1 MSGDYLNGIQT
12 IINNDLQTQ
21 REIAAL
27 VYGVDVEDARQIPLK
42 KYIEGCINGEEDHD
56 INQYAETNKQ
66 FDTVLE
72 EVIQCMDN
80 ALIDKIIHC
89 LHKLTRKSDVSNYSA
104 IAIRHLPSYND
115 RMVLMALSCD

>member
-1 MSGDYLNGIQT
+1 MVSMLKMLDK
-12 IINNDLQTQ
+12 
-21 REIAAL
+21 
-27 VYGVDVEDARQIPLK
+27 IPLK

-89 LHKLTRKSDVSNYSA
+89 LHKLTRKSDVILRVWQR
-104 IAIRHLPSYND
+104 IAQLKLKESIEKTGVPCRIPRTAVAFRHGKPKP
-115 RMVLMALSCD
+115 CDCSII

>member
-1 MSGDYLNGIQT
+1 M
-12 IINNDLQTQ
+12 
-21 REIAAL
+21 

-89 LHKLTRKSDVSNYSA
+89 LHKLTRKSDVILRVWQR
-104 IAIRHLPSYND
+104 IAQLKLKESIEKQVFPVGKATLI
-115 RMVLMALSCD
+115 